1 MTTPAPGQTA
11 AGSIPAAKPPLAAIA
26 WGIVLNAV
34 VPVILYELS
43 KRYYS
48 PSEFTALV
56 VAATFPLGKSAF
68 DLIRR
73 QQVNPISILVLL
85 GILTDGVALLF
96 GGSPRLLLVRESMFT
111 GAFGLA
117 CFASLLLPRPM
128 MFYFSRYFVA
138 GTDPQRQAR
147 FNSAWRLPE
156 VRFCH
161 RLITIVWGCVFVG
174 ELILRIILIY
184 RLPAAIVL
192 VVSPVLIGVLTI
204 ATMIWA
210 FRYGHRVRVRAMAQ
224 LSPSEN
230 APAS

>member
-1 MTTPAPGQTA
+1 MAR
-11 AGSIPAAKPPLAAIA
+11 PPVASIA
-26 WGIVLNAV
+26 WGVVLNAV
-34 VPVILYELS
+34 IPVILYKLS
-43 KRYYS
+43 KRYLS

-68 DLIRR
+68 DLMRRR
-73 QQVNPISILVLL
+73 QLDPISILVLL
-85 GILTDGVALLF
+85 GIATDGLALSL
-96 GGSPRLLLVRESMFT
+96 GGSPRLLLVRESIFT

-128 MFYFSRYFVA
+128 MFYFNRHFVA

-147 FNSAWRLPE
+147 FNAAWQLPE

-184 RLPAAIVL
+184 NLPAAMVL
-192 VVSPVLIGVLTI
+192 VISPILIGVLTI

-210 FRYGHRVRVRAMAQ
+210 FSYGHRVRQRAVVQ
-224 LSPSEN
+224 LNQAEN
-230 APAS
+230 QSAS